1 MNTNNH
7 GWTLCPSKRFP
18 GKFYYFNV
26 LNGEAAWSLTD
37 NEGTAVEKNKEIHKI
52 TDNKHN
58 YAEPSN
64 PPENSRPMTGP
75 KYYPKIVPEFGQAVF
90 PKYVQPSVPN
100 IVWTPIPL
108 PTPLFATY
116 NVKSTEDKLTQ
127 TEIDTHFQ
135 IQNTRIPLNER
146 FMNYKRP
153 GIHFNEDMN
162 LQNKPVLNNA
172 HSPYETFGT
181 FSPFSPITKCLIK
194 EPILKLNT
202 DFPSLTPKTQSQ
214 NKSLQ
219 DFSKVNQNVFFKVN
233 NNIKSN
239 SENTFARQE
248 NGKANNESFKN
259 EECLMINSQRVQDHK
274 DLMKLE
280 KHDLRLLLL
289 AKKRGTSERVHPSIE
304 KKTKTVSDEPSKL
317 LTSMRVTFNLN
328 NQDYNEEDKQNQNV
342 TWNLRNLF
350 LEDINS
356 YFLIDIE
363 TFLEKLNLIECYI
376 AEDENR
382 RLLIPELMRNEID
395 AFSRVEA
402 RDIKIV
408 CAARKI
414 TRMLARATQ
423 QFIILQNKWGEHLRM
438 STNDL
443 ILNYCIEMGHRAI
456 LITDDSNLR
465 KRAVNLKIKCLST
478 QQISSERNDCD
489 IRLYRNKSQNDVT
502 HHSEATR
509 SWRIGDG
516 AYKLTCDNNTD
527 GQRKLSFKNTKG
539 TENFEF
545 NTNEIGNEW
554 NERFLNFVPA
564 DHSLSSIDNEL
575 KGFSVVND
583 LIEHRLRSRFD
594 EWTCS
599 FTQIMESTILNII
612 QPNDRQPI
620 NSLIEA
626 LMKLR
631 NYCEDEN
638 INNIIEK
645 LKDLFEN
652 NCQRG
657 KIKKDINGN
666 EFMKIIGC
674 GFILLKNLQIYYAN
688 DRDLEEA
695 CESMDHLIRNIVDPA
710 ADPHAPDHSAS
721 DAQHPPAGTD
731 AQHERRI
738 FRKKSTE
745 VLNYVMKHYPQWESC
760 EGNDVTRIA
769 DEKAQKIPDS
779 RKVFRALGKDLN
791 HVKIDRNN
799 NMSMTKAN
807 FLPKKTTQKAV
818 NNTGK
823 IIENGNIETA
833 RPMLEHQND
842 KIQTQN
848 RIEKKIDLNTKEGIN
863 GKKLNN
869 EGSKFENSNV
879 ITGAVRCDSDVRLA
893 MNMNSSDLN
902 RDDLNDVDDV
912 MSVNDLY
919 DSGIENDSYQAYSLA
934 KSFFYELSTTFIE
947 VHEFINETGSLIRH
961 KDMEEPEKM
970 EINNKIRK
978 TLELV
983 NNVTGNLKRIIERE
997 DDGDRTIRRYL
1008 IKAGI
1013 EATADRRMD
1022 KYGQVTKK
1030 CLEQWRH
1037 SQSALRAMLALTD
1050 IVSDETYDFD
1060 NATSSGSV
1068 QYINIFE

>member
-90 PKYVQPSVPN
+90 PK
-100 IVWTPIPL
+100 
-108 PTPLFATY
+108 
-116 NVKSTEDKLTQ
+116 
-127 TEIDTHFQ
+127 
-135 IQNTRIPLNER
+135 
-146 FMNYKRP
+146 
-153 GIHFNEDMN
+153 
-162 LQNKPVLNNA
+162 
-172 HSPYETFGT
+172 
-181 FSPFSPITKCLIK
+181 
-194 EPILKLNT
+194 
-202 DFPSLTPKTQSQ
+202 
-214 NKSLQ
+214 
-219 DFSKVNQNVFFKVN
+219 
-233 NNIKSN
+233 
-239 SENTFARQE
+239 QE

-674 GFILLKNLQIYYAN
+674 GFILLKNLQVNVYDSRWLFGVAVSEPGLGNTNAGFETRSKAMSSIYYAN